1 MTRTIGAHPESDH
14 AYVTRTIVWV
24 AALWL
29 GLVGLNVLAQRA
41 AHAHVTTC
49 VFRHLTG
56 LPCPTC
62 GGTRATLALAA
73 GHPVRAL
80 ALNPMVAV
88 GYIVLGTV
96 LLALLAGRR
105 DMIHRLISSRRATF
119 VLLAVILLNWAY
131 LLWHGVPTA

>member
-1 MTRTIGAHPESDH
+1 MEGDH

-24 AALWL
+24 ATLWF
-29 GLVGLNVLAQRA
+29 GLVGLNVLVQRL

-62 GGTRATLALAA
+62 GGTRATIALAT
-73 GHPVRAL
+73 GHPLHAL

-88 GYIVLGTV
+88 GSIVLGAV
-96 LLALLAGRR
+96 LIALFAGRR
-105 DMIHRLISSRRATF
+105 DMVHRLISSRRAAI
-119 VLLAVILLNWAY
+119 VLLAIILLNWAY
-131 LLWHGVPTA
+131 LLWHGVPPA

>member
-1 MTRTIGAHPESDH
+1 MYSKTGQVQEPEPIINPVMI
-14 AYVTRTIVWV
+14 YVAVGWSCLV
-24 AALWL
+24 VL
-29 GLVGLNVLAQRA
+29 GVLMQRIA
-41 AHAHVTTC
+41 KVQRSPCLFH
-49 VFRHLTG
+49 HLTG

-73 GHPVRAL
+73 GHPVHAL

-88 GYIVLGTV
+88 GYIMLGTV

-105 DMIHRLISSRRATF
+105 DMIHRLISSRRAAF